1 MTGNMDHACRALVV
15 AVDQAVPGWVLR
27 CVRRFRLDLDHEAT
41 VAGAVARNEV
51 IGRLEALFSL
61 DVAEQR
67 QNPLAVLRQAVIH
80 PTAVLRAAAVP
91 PVLRDDFERANFPD
105 DVYGLSPSTW
115 TDIDPALRATVVAQ
129 MHEYLAQFDAAASDY
144 LDAHRGV
151 FAGLF
156 PGDAFRQF
164 EQRVQDYAFADARAQ
179 LQKVAP
185 SPGMQP
191 ADT

>member
-1 MTGNMDHACRALVV
+1 MDHACRALVV

-115 TDIDPALRATVVAQ
+115 TDIDPALHEPGIMWGATK
-129 MHEYLAQFDAAASDY
+129 AAT
-144 LDAHRGV
+144 LLHRRR
-151 FAGLF
+151 LR
-156 PGDAFRQF
+156 DSSR
-164 EQRVQDYAFADARAQ
+164 
-179 LQKVAP
+179 
-185 SPGMQP
+185 
-191 ADT
+191 DTSGPE